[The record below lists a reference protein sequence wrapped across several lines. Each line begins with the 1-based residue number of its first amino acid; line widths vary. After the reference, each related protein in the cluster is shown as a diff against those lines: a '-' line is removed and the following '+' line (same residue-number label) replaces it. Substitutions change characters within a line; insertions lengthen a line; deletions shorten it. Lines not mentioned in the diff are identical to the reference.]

1 MTTVIEELERRL
13 QPQYVGWQDQYR
25 AILHALGVNP
35 DDDWERRIPWAREHM
50 AWRVPDEAWREAVE
64 GDPSFLVLEPL
75 FALNGVQMHV
85 QAIQVTD
92 DMFTV
97 MGTGESFGLQN
108 GVTVELDAM
117 LDHLSAAFNPDGGW
131 QTTTING
138 REYVVFMEPYSR

>member
-13 QPQYVGWQDQYR
+13 QPQYVGWQGQYR

-35 DDDWERRIPWAREHM
+35 DDDWERRISWARENM

-85 QAIQVTD
+85 EAIEVTD
-92 DMFTV
+92 DEFSIQTA
-97 MGTGESFGLQN
+97 TQHDE
-108 GVTVELDAM
+108 M
-117 LDHLSAAFNPDGGW
+117 LDHLAAAFSPDGGW

>member
-35 DDDWERRIPWAREHM
+35 DDHWERRIPWARENM

-85 QAIQVTD
+85 EAIEVTD
-92 DMFTV
+92 DEFFCQR
-97 MGTGESFGLQN
+97 GTTQDE
-108 GVTVELDAM
+108 M
-117 LDHLSAAFNPDGGW
+117 LDHLAAALNPDGGW